1 MRTVIPALAL
11 VITSTCG
18 VAALFAVPKAFSHV
32 SNAEGIEPIEGWTPR
47 FSPSA
52 SYADRLRAKVK
63 PNIIFPDAL
72 LQTVVGNPTANVE
85 VTCSPT
91 GIIESVD
98 LIKSSG
104 NSAWDEAVLN
114 GLRKTAMFPRD
125 VDGRVPTRIE
135 FEFRPR
141 N

>member
-1 MRTVIPALAL
+1 LRTVIPALAL

-52 SYADRLRAKVK
+52 SYAGRLRAKVK

-98 LIKSSG
+98 LVKSSG
-104 NSAWDEAVLN
+104 NSAWDQAVIDALS
-114 GLRKTAMFPRD
+114 KTKILPRD
-125 VDGRVPTRIE
+125 ETGIIPRKLQ

-141 N
+141 D

>member
-1 MRTVIPALAL
+1 MAGSAD
-11 VITSTCG
+11 TSVDTG
-18 VAALFAVPKAFSHV
+18 VATPKAS
-32 SNAEGIEPIEGWTPR
+32 G
-47 FSPSA
+47 PSA
-52 SYADRLRAKVK
+52 GYKDRLKAKVK
-63 PNIIFPDAL
+63 PNITFPNNL
-72 LQTVVGNPTANVE
+72 LQNVAGNPTAEVE

-91 GIIESVD
+91 GKIEDVN

-114 GLRKTAMFPRD
+114 GLRKTAMLPRD

-141 N
+141 D